1 MTIILSIFCISAL
14 IGILTYIVIKVTNDD
29 VRTSKALEV
38 PKKPEPT
45 VQISLNLYDKREAL
59 EGTYYKVPFSH
70 AAFYIPNFKDTIV
83 YNNSDFIVKEVKRDF
98 NTNNVIITAYKA
110 CI

>member
-1 MTIILSIFCISAL
+1 MIVLSIFCISAL
-14 IGILTYIVIKVTNDD
+14 IAILTYIVVKVTNDD

-45 VQISLNLYDKREAL
+45 IQIALNLYDKREAL
-59 EGTYYKVPFSH
+59 EGTCYKVPLSH

-98 NTNNVIITAYKA
+98 NTNNISITAYKA
-110 CI
+110 

>member
-14 IGILTYIVIKVTNDD
+14 IAILTYIVIKRTYDD
-29 VRTSKALEV
+29 VRTSKSLEV
-38 PKKPEPT
+38 PKKQEPT

-70 AAFYIPNFKDTIV
+70 ATFYIPNFKDTIV
-83 YNNSDFIVKEVKRDF
+83 YNNSDFIVREVKRDF

-110 CI
+110 

>member
-1 MTIILSIFCISAL
+1 MIVLNIFCISAL
-14 IGILTYIVIKVTNDD
+14 ISILTYIVIKRTKDD
-29 VRTSKALEV
+29 VRTSKVLEV

-83 YNNSDFIVKEVKRDF
+83 YNNNDFIVKEVKRDF
-98 NTNNVIITAYKA
+98 NTNNISITAYKS
-110 CI
+110 

>member
-1 MTIILSIFCISAL
+1 MIVILSIFCICFL
-14 IGILTYIVIKVTNDD
+14 ISYIVVKVTNNDG
-29 VRTSKALEV
+29 RTSKALEP

-45 VQISLNLYDKREAL
+45 IKISLNLYDKREAL

-83 YNNSDFIVKEVKRDF
+83 YNNNEFIVREVKRDF
-98 NTNNVIITAYKA
+98 NTNNVTITAYKA
-110 CI
+110 

>member
-1 MTIILSIFCISAL
+1 MIVILGICISIL
-14 IGILTYIVIKVTNDD
+14 FGLLTYTVIMVTYDNG
-29 VRTSKALEV
+29 RTPKTLEV

-59 EGTYYKVPFSH
+59 EGTCYKVPLSH

-83 YNNSDFIVKEVKRDF
+83 YNNSDFIVKEVKSDF
-98 NTNNVIITAYKA
+98 NTNNISITAYKA
-110 CI
+110 

>member
-1 MTIILSIFCISAL
+1 MMIVLSIFCISAL
-14 IGILTYIVIKVTNDD
+14 IAILTYIVIKVTNDD

-83 YNNSDFIVKEVKRDF
+83 YNNNDFIVKEVKRDF
-98 NTNNVIITAYKA
+98 NTNNISITAYKA
-110 CI
+110 

>member
-14 IGILTYIVIKVTNDD
+14 IGILTYIVVKVTNDD

-70 AAFYIPNFKDTIV
+70 AAFYIPNFKDTLV
-83 YNNSDFIVKEVKRDF
+83 YNNSEYIVREIKRDF
-98 NTNNVIITAYKA
+98 NTNNVTITAYKA
-110 CI
+110 

>member
-1 MTIILSIFCISAL
+1 MIVLSIFCISAL
-14 IGILTYIVIKVTNDD
+14 IAILTYIVIKVTNDD

-45 VQISLNLYDKREAL
+45 VQIALNLYDKREAL
-59 EGTYYKVPFSH
+59 EKVCYKVPFSH
-70 AAFYIPNFKDTIV
+70 AAFYIPNFKDTLV
-83 YNNSDFIVKEVKRDF
+83 YNNSEFIVREVKRDF

-110 CI
+110 

>member
-1 MTIILSIFCISAL
+1 MIVILSISCICVL
-14 IGILTYIVIKVTNDD
+14 IACIVVKVMNDD

-59 EGTYYKVPFSH
+59 EGACYKVPFSH
-70 AAFYIPNFKDTIV
+70 AAFYIPNFKDTLV
-83 YNNSDFIVKEVKRDF
+83 YNNSEFIVKEVKRDF
-98 NTNNVIITAYKA
+98 NTNNIIITAYKS
-110 CI
+110 

>member
-1 MTIILSIFCISAL
+1 MIVLSIFCISAL
-14 IGILTYIVIKVTNDD
+14 IAILTYIVIKVTNDD

-70 AAFYIPNFKDTIV
+70 AAFYIPNFKDTLV
-83 YNNSDFIVKEVKRDF
+83 YNNNEFIVKEVKRDF
-98 NTNNVIITAYKA
+98 NTNNVTITAYKS
-110 CI
+110 

>member
-14 IGILTYIVIKVTNDD
+14 IGILTYIVIKRTNDD
-29 VRTSKALEV
+29 ARTSKVLEV

-98 NTNNVIITAYKA
+98 NTNNVTITAYKA
-110 CI
+110 

>member
-29 VRTSKALEV
+29 VHTSKALEV

-70 AAFYIPNFKDTIV
+70 AAFYISDCVFQYVDNDKGHKLDLNFKRIKD
-83 YNNSDFIVKEVKRDF
+83 KQ
-98 NTNNVIITAYKA
+98 
-110 CI
+110 

>member
-1 MTIILSIFCISAL
+1 MIVVILGSCICFL
-14 IGILTYIVIKVTNDD
+14 ISYIVVKVTNNDGQT
-29 VRTSKALEV
+29 VKTLEV

-70 AAFYIPNFKDTIV
+70 AAFYIPNFKDTLV
-83 YNNSDFIVKEVKRDF
+83 YNNSEYIVREIKRDF
-98 NTNNVIITAYKA
+98 NTNNVTITAYKA
-110 CI
+110 

>member
-14 IGILTYIVIKVTNDD
+14 IGILTYIVIKRTYDD

-70 AAFYIPNFKDTIV
+70 AAFYIPNFKDTLV
-83 YNNSDFIVKEVKRDF
+83 YNNSEYIVREIKRDF
-98 NTNNVIITAYKA
+98 NTNNVTITAYKA
-110 CI
+110 

>member
-1 MTIILSIFCISAL
+1 MIIILSIFCISAL

-29 VRTSKALEV
+29 VHTSKALEV

-70 AAFYIPNFKDTIV
+70 AAFYIPNFKDTLF
-83 YNNSDFIVKEVKRDF
+83 YNNSEFIVKEVKRDL
-98 NTNNVIITAYKA
+98 NTNNVTITAYKA
-110 CI
+110 

>member
-1 MTIILSIFCISAL
+1 MIILSIFCISAL

-70 AAFYIPNFKDTIV
+70 AAFYIPNFKDTLV
-83 YNNSDFIVKEVKRDF
+83 YNNSEFIVKEVKRDF
-98 NTNNVIITAYKA
+98 NTNNISITAYKA
-110 CI
+110 

>member
-14 IGILTYIVIKVTNDD
+14 IGILTYIVIKNTNDE

-70 AAFYIPNFKDTIV
+70 AAFYIPNFKDTLV
-83 YNNSDFIVKEVKRDF
+83 YNNSEFIVREVKRDF
-98 NTNNVIITAYKA
+98 NTNNVTITAYKA
-110 CI
+110 

>member
-1 MTIILSIFCISAL
+1 MIVLSIFCISAL

-38 PKKPEPT
+38 PKKLEPT
-45 VQISLNLYDKREAL
+45 VQIAVNLYGKREAL
-59 EGTYYKVPFSH
+59 EGICYKVPFSH
-70 AAFYIPNFKDTIV
+70 AAFYIPNFKDTLV
-83 YNNSDFIVKEVKRDF
+83 YNNSDFIVKEVKSDF

-110 CI
+110 

>member
-1 MTIILSIFCISAL
+1 MIVILSISCICVL
-14 IGILTYIVIKVTNDD
+14 IACIVVKVMNDD

-59 EGTYYKVPFSH
+59 EGACYKVPFSH
-70 AAFYIPNFKDTIV
+70 AAFYIPNFKDTLV
-83 YNNSDFIVKEVKRDF
+83 YNNSEFIVKEVRRNF
-98 NTNNVIITAYKA
+98 NTNNVTITAYKA
-110 CI
+110 

>member
-1 MTIILSIFCISAL
+1 MIDILSIFCICVL
-14 IGILTYIVIKVTNDD
+14 ISYIVVKVTNDD

-38 PKKPEPT
+38 PKQPEPT

-70 AAFYIPNFKDTIV
+70 AAFYIPNFKDTLV

-98 NTNNVIITAYKA
+98 NTNNVTITAYKA
-110 CI
+110 

>member
-1 MTIILSIFCISAL
+1 MIVLSIFCISAL
-14 IGILTYIVIKVTNDD
+14 IAILTYIVIKVTNDD

-45 VQISLNLYDKREAL
+45 VQISLNLYDKREPL
-59 EGTYYKVPFSH
+59 EGICYKIPFSH

-83 YNNSDFIVKEVKRDF
+83 YNNSDFIVKEVKRNF
-98 NTNNVIITAYKA
+98 NTNNIIITAYKA
-110 CI
+110 

>member
-29 VRTSKALEV
+29 VHTSKALEV

-98 NTNNVIITAYKA
+98 NTNNISITAYKA
-110 CI
+110 

>member
-1 MTIILSIFCISAL
+1 MMIVLSIFCISAL

-29 VRTSKALEV
+29 VRTSKALEP

-45 VQISLNLYDKREAL
+45 IKISLNLYDKREAL

-83 YNNSDFIVKEVKRDF
+83 YNNNEFIVREVKRDF
-98 NTNNVIITAYKA
+98 NTNNVTITAYKA
-110 CI
+110 

>member
-1 MTIILSIFCISAL
+1 MIVILSIFCIIAL

-70 AAFYIPNFKDTIV
+70 AAFYIPNFKDTLV
-83 YNNSDFIVKEVKRDF
+83 YNNSEFIGREVKRDF
-98 NTNNVIITAYKA
+98 NTNNVTITAYKA
-110 CI
+110 

>member
-1 MTIILSIFCISAL
+1 MTIILSIFCIGAL
-14 IGILTYIVIKVTNDD
+14 IGILTYSVIKVTNDD

-83 YNNSDFIVKEVKRDF
+83 YNNSEFIVKEVKRDF

-110 CI
+110 

>member
-1 MTIILSIFCISAL
+1 MIVILGIYISIL
-14 IGILTYIVIKVTNDD
+14 VGLLTYTVIMVTHNNGRTDKV
-29 VRTSKALEV
+29 LEV

-45 VQISLNLYDKREAL
+45 VQISLNLYDKREPL
-59 EGTYYKVPFSH
+59 EGTCYKVPLSH

-98 NTNNVIITAYKA
+98 NTNNISITAYKS
-110 CI
+110 

>member
-14 IGILTYIVIKVTNDD
+14 IGILTYIVIKNTNDD

-83 YNNSDFIVKEVKRDF
+83 YNNSEFIVREVKRDF
-98 NTNNVIITAYKA
+98 NTNNIIITAYKA
-110 CI
+110 

>member
-14 IGILTYIVIKVTNDD
+14 IGILTYIVIKNTNDD
-29 VRTSKALEV
+29 VRTSKVLEV

-83 YNNSDFIVKEVKRDF
+83 YNNNDFIVKEVKRDF
-98 NTNNVIITAYKA
+98 NTNNVIITAYKS
-110 CI
+110 